1 MKAAIVTGASR
12 GLGRATALALAKEG
26 YALALCARYEFS
38 DVIKELNGM
47 GATTMMRMFD
57 VRRYDSVQ
65 WFVEDVMS
73 VYGRIDVLVNNA
85 GHATPRTD
93 LESLRRSD
101 IRQIVNTN
109 LFGTTWLLMK
119 VLPIMK
125 AQGSG
130 TIVNIGSKAG
140 RYPSPG
146 AAMYSASKAAV
157 HALTQAVAREVRD
170 TKIRVVTVSPGPM
183 NTEMRQ
189 TTDGDAAQQQSPEFV
204 AGIISDVVTGR
215 LTWAPD
221 ILYPKSRVSLPS
233 GADVLVW
240 KNNVHVFPMEELK

>member
-1 MKAAIVTGASR
+1 MKIAVITGASR

-26 YALALCARYEFS
+26 YALALCARYELS
-38 DVIKELNGM
+38 DVIEEIKRTG
-47 GATTMMRMFD
+47 GTTMMRMFD
-57 VRRYDSVQ
+57 VRRHDSVS
-65 WFVEDVMS
+65 WFIEDVMK

-85 GHATPRTD
+85 GTATPRTN
-93 LESLRRSD
+93 LENVTRSD
-101 IRQIVNTN
+101 IRAIVNTN
-109 LFGTTWLLMK
+109 LVGTYWFLMQ

-146 AAMYSASKAAV
+146 AALYSASKAAV

-170 TKIRVVTVSPGPM
+170 TQIRVVTVSPGPL

-189 TTDGDAAQQQSPEFV
+189 TTDGDAEKQQSPEFV
-204 AGIISDVVTGR
+204 AEVIASIVRSP
-215 LTWAPD
+215 L
-221 ILYPKSRVSLPS
+221 IQYPK
-233 GADVLVW
+233 GCDILVW
-240 KNNVHVFPMEELK
+240 KNEFRVFPMEEMK